1 MYGYEPSWLDI
12 YMNAMANQPP
22 MMPLSSMNQP
32 MPPIDVN
39 TIQPDMTQPMPPIDV
54 NTIQPDMTQ
63 PMPPEQ
69 NIMVG
74 NEQNQTAPVDDSMSN
89 LSDLSSNGVM

>member
-22 MMPLSSMNQP
+22 MMPLSSMNQS
-32 MPPIDVN
+32 MPPIDVNAVN
-39 TIQPDMTQPMPPIDV
+39 TIQPDMTQPMPA
-54 NTIQPDMTQ
+54 
-63 PMPPEQ
+63 EQ

>member
-12 YMNAMANQPP
+12 YMNAMANQQP

-39 TIQPDMTQPMPPIDV
+39 TIQPDMTQQIPPD
-54 NTIQPDMTQ
+54 
-63 PMPPEQ
+63 Q

-74 NEQNQTAPVDDSMSN
+74 NEQNQTAPIDNSMSN

>member
-22 MMPLSSMNQP
+22 MLPLSFMNQS
-32 MPPIDVN
+32 MPPIDVNAVN
-39 TIQPDMTQPMPPIDV
+39 TIQPDMTQPMP
-54 NTIQPDMTQ
+54 Q
-63 PMPPEQ
+63 EQ

-74 NEQNQTAPVDDSMSN
+74 NEQNQTQPVDNSMSN

>member
-39 TIQPDMTQPMPPIDV
+39 AV

-63 PMPPEQ
+63 PISPDQ

-74 NEQNQTAPVDDSMSN
+74 NEQNQTSPVDDSMSN
-89 LSDLSSNGVM
+89 LSDLSYNGVM

>member
-12 YMNAMANQPP
+12 YMNAMANQQP

-39 TIQPDMTQPMPPIDV
+39 TIQPDMTQP
-54 NTIQPDMTQ
+54 IQP
-63 PMPPEQ
+63 EE

-74 NEQNQTAPVDDSMSN
+74 NEQNQTAPIDNSMSN
-89 LSDLSSNGVM
+89 LSNLSSNGVM

>member
-39 TIQPDMTQPMPPIDV
+39 TIQPDMTQPMPPD
-54 NTIQPDMTQ
+54 
-63 PMPPEQ
+63 Q

-74 NEQNQTAPVDDSMSN
+74 NEQNQTAPVDNSMSN

>member
-12 YMNAMANQPP
+12 YMHAMANQPP

-39 TIQPDMTQPMPPIDV
+39 A
-54 NTIQPDMTQ
+54 IQPDMTQ

-74 NEQNQTAPVDDSMSN
+74 NEQNQTAPVDNSMSN

>member
-12 YMNAMANQPP
+12 YMNAMANQQP

-39 TIQPDMTQPMPPIDV
+39 TIQPNMAQPM
-54 NTIQPDMTQ
+54 QPD
-63 PMPPEQ
+63 E

-74 NEQNQTAPVDDSMSN
+74 NEQNQTQPIDNSMSN

>member
-39 TIQPDMTQPMPPIDV
+39 AV

>member
-1 MYGYEPSWLDI
+1 MYGYDEPSWLDI
-12 YMNAMANQPP
+12 YMHAMANQQP

-39 TIQPDMTQPMPPIDV
+39 TIQPDMTQPMPPD
-54 NTIQPDMTQ
+54 
-63 PMPPEQ
+63 Q

-74 NEQNQTAPVDDSMSN
+74 NEQNQTAPVDDSMGN

>member
-1 MYGYEPSWLDI
+1 MFNNYEPSWLDI
-12 YMNAMANQPP
+12 YMHAMANQQP

-39 TIQPDMTQPMPPIDV
+39 YNQPNMAQPMQPD
-54 NTIQPDMTQ
+54 
-63 PMPPEQ
+63 Q

-74 NEQNQTAPVDDSMSN
+74 NEQNQTQPIDNSMSN

>member
-22 MMPLSSMNQP
+22 MMPLSSMN
-32 MPPIDVN
+32 
-39 TIQPDMTQPMPPIDV
+39 QPMPPIDV

>member
-1 MYGYEPSWLDI
+1 MFNNYEPSWLDI
-12 YMNAMANQPP
+12 YMNAMANQPS

-39 TIQPDMTQPMPPIDV
+39 AV

-63 PMPPEQ
+63 AIQPEE

-74 NEQNQTAPVDDSMSN
+74 NEQNQTAPIDNSMSN
-89 LSDLSSNGVM
+89 LSNLSSNGVM

>member
-32 MPPIDVN
+32 MPP
-39 TIQPDMTQPMPPIDV
+39 
-54 NTIQPDMTQ
+54 
-63 PMPPEQ
+63 EQ
-69 NIMVG
+69 NIMVD
-74 NEQNQTAPVDDSMSN
+74 NEQNQTQPVDNSMSN

>member
-1 MYGYEPSWLDI
+1 MYDEPSWLDI

-39 TIQPDMTQPMPPIDV
+39 AV

-63 PMPPEQ
+63 PISPDQ

>member
-12 YMNAMANQPP
+12 YMHAMANQQP

-32 MPPIDVN
+32 MPLMPIEQPIQQNVQ
-39 TIQPDMTQPMPPIDV
+39 QPD
-54 NTIQPDMTQ
+54 
-63 PMPPEQ
+63 Q

-74 NEQNQTAPVDDSMSN
+74 NEQNIKIGRFNKV
-89 LSDLSSNGVM
+89 

>member
-1 MYGYEPSWLDI
+1 MYDEPSWLDI

-22 MMPLSSMNQP
+22 MMLPLSSMNQP
-32 MPPIDVN
+32 MPPMPQIDVNAVN
-39 TIQPDMTQPMPPIDV
+39 TIQPDMTQPIS
-54 NTIQPDMTQ
+54 PD
-63 PMPPEQ
+63 Q